1 MIKSILFACLP
12 LATALMISTPRTNYH
27 LTSFT
32 ALYSNAS
39 TYCSSLGMR
48 LARLSE
54 TDIEQ
59 IKAGFGGQESSP
71 EAYWIGKWNGTNWIS
86 GVERCL
92 AFYKPGAIAVPSDAC
107 EEAFGVICEELA
119 D

>member
-1 MIKSILFACLP
+1 
-12 LATALMISTPRTNYH
+12 MISTSRTNYH

-32 ALYSNAS
+32 TPYSDAS
-39 TYCSSLGMR
+39 VYCNSLGMR

-59 IKAGFGGQESSP
+59 IKAGFEEKDSSL
-71 EAYWIGKWNGTNWIS
+71 EAYWIGKWNGSNWIG

-92 AFYKPGAIAVPSDAC
+92 AFYKPGAIAVPSEAC
-107 EEAFGVICEELA
+107 GEAFGVICEELA